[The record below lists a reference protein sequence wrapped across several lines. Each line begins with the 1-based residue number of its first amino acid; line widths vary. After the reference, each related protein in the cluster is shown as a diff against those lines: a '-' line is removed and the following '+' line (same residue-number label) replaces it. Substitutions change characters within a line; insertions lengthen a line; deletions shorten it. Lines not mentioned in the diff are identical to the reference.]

1 MNESDTPAEQPRP
14 PSKSQQKRDVEALQ
28 KLGISLAELNPEQL
42 AGIPLTPALE
52 KAIRE
57 YPHIK
62 KREALRRHR
71 QYIGRLMR
79 EADHEA
85 IAAALEGVT
94 ENQQRMARL
103 FHTME
108 QWRDDLIAGD
118 QQQMETFIR
127 EFPEVDR
134 QNLRQLVQNAKQ
146 ERAQQKTPAN
156 ARKLFK
162 LIRDQMGKL

>member
-1 MNESDTPAEQPRP
+1 MNDSESEADQLRR

-28 KLGISLAELNPEQL
+28 KLGVSLAELNAEQL
-42 AGIPLTPALE
+42 AGIPLTPELE
-52 KAIRE
+52 KAVRE
-57 YPHIK
+57 YQHIT

-85 IAAALEGVT
+85 IAAALEGVS

-103 FHTME
+103 FQTME
-108 QWRDDLIAGD
+108 KWRDDLIEGD
-118 QQQMETFIR
+118 HQQMEAFIR

-134 QNLRQLVQNAKQ
+134 QNLRHLVQNAKQ
-146 ERAQQKTPAN
+146 ERVQQKTPAN

-162 LIRDQMGKL
+162 LIRDQLGKH

>member
-1 MNESDTPAEQPRP
+1 MNDSEAADEQFRP

-28 KLGISLAELNPEQL
+28 KLGISLTELTPEQL

-57 YPHIK
+57 YQTIR

-85 IAAALEGVT
+85 IAAALESVSAS
-94 ENQQRMARL
+94 QQRMARL

-108 QWRDDLIAGD
+108 KWRDDLIAGD
-118 QQQMETFIR
+118 QQQLEAFIR
-127 EFPEVDR
+127 EFPGVDR
-134 QNLRQLVQNAKQ
+134 QNLRQLVQNARQ
-146 ERAQQKTPAN
+146 ERAQQKTPVN
-156 ARKLFK
+156 TRKLFK
-162 LIRDQMGKL
+162 LIRDEMSRT